1 MSTTYIPHQHDQAQ
15 QQINPH
21 PAFPEETHKPIKPDP
36 DTPYEPIEP
45 AEPDVQPD
53 IINDV

>member
-1 MSTTYIPHQHDQAQ
+1 MSTIHILHQHDQAQ

-53 IINDV
+53 IIDDV